1 VSELRINGIITSAGG
16 GGVRVLVVLR
26 VGRDER
32 AGGARVVEGGQMVRA
47 RSILRVLHTVA
58 VDFS

>member
-1 VSELRINGIITSAGG
+1 MSELRISGIITSAGG
-16 GGVRVLVVLR
+16 GDARVLVVLQVR
-26 VGRDER
+26 RDER

-47 RSILRVLHTVA
+47 RSILRVLHTVT